1 MYVRTALMVMAT
13 AAFAAAAP
21 TAAAQ
26 TERTVEGAQAFAQAT
41 AEDGWLNLFIGRDPD
56 GTGGYL
62 TAHSRA
68 VSGTVSSTSR
78 CTTTLELGRVHE
90 ARNGGVWPEQ
100 TMVIDWSRVTSV
112 EHVQYLGHPTDS
124 VEIKPAPDG
133 WLYFTLVVLRP
144 NGVGNAEHAGRLAT
158 ALEFLRAN
166 CDRFRTTGF

>member
-1 MYVRTALMVMAT
+1 MTLQTIVRLLAT
-13 AAFAAAAP
+13 AAFAAVAS

-26 TERTVEGAQAFAQAT
+26 SERTVEGAQAFTQAT

-68 VSGTVSSTSR
+68 VSGTVSTSR

-90 ARNGGVWPEQ
+90 ARNDGAWPEQ

-112 EHVQYLGHPTDS
+112 EHVQNFGRHTDS

-133 WLYFTLVVLRP
+133 WLYFTLVVRRP
-144 NGVGNAEHAGRLAT
+144 DGAGGAEHAGRLAT

-166 CDRFRTTGF
+166 CDRFRSTGF